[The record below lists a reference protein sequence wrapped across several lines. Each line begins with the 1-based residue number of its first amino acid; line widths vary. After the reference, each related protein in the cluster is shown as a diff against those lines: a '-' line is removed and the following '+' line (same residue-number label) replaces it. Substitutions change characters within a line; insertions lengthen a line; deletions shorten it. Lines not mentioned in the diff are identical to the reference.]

1 MSATYSFYTH
11 APNLASPAV
20 GAFSIVP
27 HDTNEVS
34 QITRAL
40 RIGTSD
46 GTLSVIMLDGSAL
59 IIPVAA
65 LEILPFRVKKVMAAT
80 TVDVWGLV

>member
-1 MSATYSFYTH
+1 MTATDQFYTY

-20 GAFSIVP
+20 GAFTIVP
-27 HDTNEVS
+27 HDTNELS
-34 QITRAL
+34 QVTRAL

-46 GTLSVIMLDGSAL
+46 GTLSVVMADDSSLV
-59 IIPVAA
+59 IPVAA
-65 LEILPFRVKKVMAAT
+65 LEIIPLRVKKVMAAT

>member
-1 MSATYSFYTH
+1 MPATDQFYTH

-27 HDTNEVS
+27 HDTNELS
-34 QITRAL
+34 QVTRAL
-40 RIGTSD
+40 RIGVSD
-46 GTLSVIMLDGSAL
+46 GTLSVVMLDGTSL

-65 LEILPFRVKKVMAAT
+65 FEILPLRVKKVMAAT
-80 TVDVWGLV
+80 TVDVWGLI

>member
-1 MSATYSFYTH
+1 MATDYFSTF
-11 APNLASPAV
+11 APSLNSPAV

-27 HDTNEVS
+27 HDTNELS
-34 QITRAL
+34 QVTRAL
-40 RIGTSD
+40 RIGLTD
-46 GTLSVIMLDGSAL
+46 GTLSVVMADGSPL

-65 LEILPFRVKKVMAAT
+65 LEMLPLRVKKVMAAT

>member
-1 MSATYSFYTH
+1 MPAIDQFYTH
-11 APNLASPAV
+11 APNLVSPVV

-34 QITRAL
+34 HITRAL

-46 GTLSVIMLDGSAL
+46 GTLSVVMADGSAL
-59 IIPVAA
+59 VIPVAA
-65 LEILPFRVKKVMAAT
+65 REILPFRVKKVMAAT
-80 TVDVWGLV
+80 TVDVWGLI

>member
-1 MSATYSFYTH
+1 MPATDQFYTH

-34 QITRAL
+34 QVTRAL

-46 GTLSVIMLDGSAL
+46 GTLSVVMADGSAL

>member
-1 MSATYSFYTH
+1 MATDQYSTH
-11 APNLASPAV
+11 APSLASPAV

-46 GTLSVIMLDGSAL
+46 GTLSVVMADGSAL

-65 LEILPFRVKKVMAAT
+65 MEILPFRVKKVMAAT

>member
-1 MSATYSFYTH
+1 MPATDSFYTQS
-11 APNLASPAV
+11 PNLASPAV

-27 HDTNEVS
+27 HDTNELS
-34 QITRAL
+34 QVTRAL

-46 GTLSVIMLDGSAL
+46 GTLSVVMLDGTSL
-59 IIPVAA
+59 VIPVAA

-80 TVDVWGLV
+80 TVDVWGLI

>member
-1 MSATYSFYTH
+1 MATDQYSTY
-11 APNLASPAV
+11 APSLGSPAV

-46 GTLSVIMLDGSAL
+46 GTLSVVMADGSAL